1 MDRSRNA
8 LLAFCIL
15 LAAPAC
21 IAQNPPQPAPP
32 AAAATAVTIP
42 SYPDSEQGLQKLL
55 GDMTKLIKEGGT
67 QTLAAYAKSRALPNA
82 DAWFVS
88 VFGSDLGPDYVA
100 ASQKQRSTVATLVPA
115 TLAALLKQ
123 GRTRI
128 EAHKFEASCDPFA
141 SDKEYPLLLRRN
153 HAAPLYDARFLNTSS
168 MASVWSY
175 FAYVDGR
182 FRYVGNLPAQVSPAP
197 GKRQPPPEP
206 PEKILVGG
214 IVQSAKI
221 IRQKMPEYPAQARDA
236 HIQGDVVIHAIIGK
250 DGQIHDMEIIQ
261 GICSLSEAALAAVKH
276 WTYSP
281 TLLAGNPVE
290 VDTTITVVFKL
301 GD

>member
-1 MDRSRNA
+1 MNRLRNA
-8 LLAFCIL
+8 LLALCIL
-15 LAAPAC
+15 LAASAC
-21 IAQNPPQPAPP
+21 FGQTPPQPAPP
-32 AAAATAVTIP
+32 AAYTLVVAIP

-55 GDMTKLIKEGGT
+55 GDMTKLIKDGDT
-67 QTLAAYAKSRALPNA
+67 QTLAAHAKSLALPNP

-88 VFGSDLGPDYVA
+88 VFGNDLGPDYAA
-100 ASQKQRSTVATLVPA
+100 ASEKQRSSVATLVPA

-128 EAHKFEASCDPFA
+128 EAHKFERSCDPFA
-141 SDKEYPLLLRRN
+141 TDKEYPLLLRRD
-153 HAAPLYDARFLNTSS
+153 HLAPLYHARFLNTSNT
-168 MASVWSY
+168 ASIWSY
-175 FAYVDGR
+175 FAYVDGG
-182 FRYVGNLPAQVSPAP
+182 FRYLGNLPAQVNPAP

-221 IRQKMPEYPAQARDA
+221 LRQKMPEYPAQARDA

-250 DGQIHDMEIIQ
+250 DGQIHDMEVIQ

-290 VDTTITVVFKL
+290 VDTTITVSFRL